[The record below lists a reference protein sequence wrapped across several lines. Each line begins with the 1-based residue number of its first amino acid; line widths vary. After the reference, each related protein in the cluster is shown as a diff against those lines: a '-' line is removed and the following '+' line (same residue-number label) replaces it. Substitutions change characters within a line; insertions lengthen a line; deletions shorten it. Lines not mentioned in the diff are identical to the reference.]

1 MAQGFVQHWDVP
13 AQAAEYLHVPLGVF
27 HLCLHHVVDEVLIAG
42 PLRTAEQQ
50 LHRLPVGTD
59 VIHHPVDTARRLH
72 AHVLRLLLLRQLGE
86 GGLGRHE
93 LPHEGGGMGLHDRG
107 EQGLLAGKI
116 AVEGAGG
123 HPGILHDLP
132 QGGPLEA
139 FIQEFRHSGLLNFF
153 QCGNRCF
160 FHWNLSCNIVI

>member
-1 MAQGFVQHWDVP
+1 MIW
-13 AQAAEYLHVPLGVF
+13 
-27 HLCLHHVVDEVLIAG
+27 
-42 PLRTAEQQ
+42 
-50 LHRLPVGTD
+50 
-59 VIHHPVDTARRLH
+59 
-72 AHVLRLLLLRQLGE
+72 LLLLRQFGK
-86 GGLGRHE
+86 GGLGLHE
-93 LPHEGGGMGLHDRG
+93 PPHQSGRVRLHDGGKER
-107 EQGLLAGKI
+107 LLAGEV
-116 AVEGAGG
+116 AVEGPGG